1 MGGSYPCQMQCPQ
14 KLGWV
19 HRRDCDRYC
28 PPTGNKRQRVVYN
41 RHKRKH
47 ALKYKAVKNTR
58 RADFHGEPIEG
69 RRHDWTLYVRS
80 DLDAIIP
87 TVLEIDGK
95 RFCLFGDSGYN
106 RRWYM
111 EVPFQGSEL
120 SAAQRAFDRAMS
132 SACIS
137 AEWIFKEVKM
147 QFTVM
152 EFKRKMKLV
161 ESPIGLMF
169 LCCMFLSNCRN
180 FIYPN
185 QISHY
190 FNCRPPTL
198 ENYLRLSQE

>member
-1 MGGSYPCQMQCPQ
+1 
-14 KLGWV
+14 
-19 HRRDCDRYC
+19 
-28 PPTGNKRQRVVYN
+28 
-41 RHKRKH
+41 
-47 ALKYKAVKNTR
+47 
-58 RADFHGEPIEG
+58 
-69 RRHDWTLYVRS
+69 
-80 DLDAIIP
+80 
-87 TVLEIDGK
+87 
-95 RFCLFGDSGYN
+95 
-106 RRWYM
+106 M

-120 SAAQRAFDRAMS
+120 SAAQRAFNKPMS
-132 SACIS
+132 SVRIS
-137 AEWIFKEVKM
+137 VEWIFKEVKM